1 MKVMV
6 GHPCRVL
13 RYENQDK
20 EVSFGRARGLR
31 RHRLGGAVDAAVID
45 WVRFEST
52 DSPPRKS
59 AGAEQTIQAPALVF

>member
-13 RYENQDK
+13 RYENQD
-20 EVSFGRARGLR
+20 EEISFGHARGLR